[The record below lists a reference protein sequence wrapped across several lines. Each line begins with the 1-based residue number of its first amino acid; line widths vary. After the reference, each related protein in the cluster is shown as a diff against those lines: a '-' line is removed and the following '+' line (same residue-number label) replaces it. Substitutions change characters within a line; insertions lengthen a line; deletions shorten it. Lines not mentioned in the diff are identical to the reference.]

1 MVPSDS
7 EDVSP
12 NKVNLFRPRYT
23 KLPLA
28 ILPEMVKP
36 ATGMEEINACT
47 CQDGRGDWGERASK
61 EQSWYLGDLFRII
74 FSEVERLKRCQ
85 GINNLIICG
94 EGSRSGPYEWR
105 RRVMPVE

>member
-12 NKVNLFRPRYT
+12 NKVNLFRPRYA

-28 ILPEMVKP
+28 ILPKMVKP
-36 ATGMEEINACT
+36 ATGMEEINVCT
-47 CQDGRGDWGERASK
+47 CQDGGGDCGERASK
-61 EQSWYLGDLFRII
+61 EQGWYLGYPFRVI
-74 FSEVERLKRCQ
+74 FLEVERVKWCQ

-94 EGSRSGPYEWR
+94 EGSRSSP
-105 RRVMPVE
+105 